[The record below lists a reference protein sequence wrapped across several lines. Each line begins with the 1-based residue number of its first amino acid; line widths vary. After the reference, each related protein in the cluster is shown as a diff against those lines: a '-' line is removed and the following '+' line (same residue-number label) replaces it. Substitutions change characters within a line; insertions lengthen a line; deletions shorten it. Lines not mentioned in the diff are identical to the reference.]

1 MSEIPTVS
9 VIIKTYNE
17 AKGIAKTINSIR
29 ENLHAYPH
37 EIIVADSLSSDNTQ
51 HIALELGATVVTLV
65 NGEERC
71 CGVGHQLGYLHAQG
85 EFLLLLDGDMQLAP
99 GFIEKGIEFLHT
111 HPDYAGVAGEVEM
124 DEAVSYEFKSRK
136 QRLHLIYPL
145 GDNDHLAGGGLYR
158 KSAIDEI
165 GYLTNRNL
173 HAYEEAELGMRL
185 IHAGFKLRRLDVPYF
200 HHTSHVMSTF
210 ALLRHRWRSRYL
222 CAPGELLK
230 SSWGQPHFMHAV
242 KEVKN
247 EVIFTVYLLGV
258 LFALLCLSW
267 MWFGIALLPLVA
279 FFALKTMKN
288 RSLKDAA
295 MSVIN
300 LTMFSIGFLRGLGVS
315 LKDPAVAP
323 ENRVIRGEEQ

>member
-145 GDNDHLAGGGLYR
+145 GMMITWRAVACIVNRRLM
-158 KSAIDEI
+158 KSATSPTAICT
-165 GYLTNRNL
+165 LTKRRNS
-173 HAYEEAELGMRL
+173 A
-185 IHAGFKLRRLDVPYF
+185 
-200 HHTSHVMSTF
+200 
-210 ALLRHRWRSRYL
+210 
-222 CAPGELLK
+222 CA
-230 SSWGQPHFMHAV
+230 
-242 KEVKN
+242 
-247 EVIFTVYLLGV
+247 
-258 LFALLCLSW
+258 
-267 MWFGIALLPLVA
+267 
-279 FFALKTMKN
+279 
-288 RSLKDAA
+288 
-295 MSVIN
+295 
-300 LTMFSIGFLRGLGVS
+300 
-315 LKDPAVAP
+315 
-323 ENRVIRGEEQ
+323 